1 MRWGKNILDGDGGLP
16 YVLGRMA
23 KQRVTS
29 AQTDEHLVST
39 AARLFRQKGFAATT
53 VRQIAKAAGMLPGSV
68 HYRYPTKAALLLALM
83 RRGVEADLACVRA
96 AIAESRDPMER
107 LHLAMRARVRY
118 LLSRD
123 AATVVLYDWRSL
135 KGRARDEMI
144 RLRDR
149 YEAFWA
155 GLLHEAAG
163 AGRLR
168 PDIDLNL
175 LRFLAFGAINWIAVW
190 YSPGGSRTPEEISDA
205 FFEFIAYGA
214 VDPAHR
220 AGGVEDSTREFVAL
234 ER

>member
-1 MRWGKNILDGDGGLP
+1 LTGVQGLH
-16 YVLGRMA
+16 YVLGRVA
-23 KQRVTS
+23 KQRAGSVE
-29 AQTDEHLVST
+29 TDDHLVNT

-68 HYRYPTKAALLLALM
+68 HYRYPTKAALLLELM

-96 AIAESRDPMER
+96 AIAPSRDPMER

-123 AATVVLYDWRSL
+123 VATVVLYDWRSL
-135 KGRARDEMI
+135 KGRAREEMI

-168 PDIDLNL
+168 PDVDLNL
-175 LRFLAFGAINWIAVW
+175 LRFLVFGATNWITMW

-214 VDPAHR
+214 ADGAHR
-220 AGGVEDSTREFVAL
+220 ARGVTAAEQELVSL
-234 ER
+234 EP